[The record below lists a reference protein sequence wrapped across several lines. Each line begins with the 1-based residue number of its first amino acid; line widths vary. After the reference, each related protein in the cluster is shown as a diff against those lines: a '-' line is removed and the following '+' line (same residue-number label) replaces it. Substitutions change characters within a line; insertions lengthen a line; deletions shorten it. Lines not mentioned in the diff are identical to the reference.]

1 MLVDAEFTVKIK
13 MTDLFVGSDL
23 VPLDFRNKIIEEG
36 EKRLRYYLSGYLKDP
51 ENKVIEKEINFKIK
65 GN

>member
-1 MLVDAEFTVKIK
+1 MLVDAEFIVKIK

-23 VPLDFRNKIIEEG
+23 VPLDFRNRIVEEG

-65 GN
+65 GK

>member
-13 MTDLFVGSDL
+13 MTDLFVVSDL